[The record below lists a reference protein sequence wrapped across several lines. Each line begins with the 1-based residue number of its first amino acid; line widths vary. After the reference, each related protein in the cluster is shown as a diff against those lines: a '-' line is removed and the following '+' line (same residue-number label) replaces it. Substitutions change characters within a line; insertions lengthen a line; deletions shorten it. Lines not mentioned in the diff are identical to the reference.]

1 MRNIK
6 IEKQTGSKFT
16 RKFKS
21 VSTPGKTFYLIE
33 SLAEFCVFQI
43 YGLDV
48 GPKFW
53 YKSANKPKARNTFL
67 KIKNQLFAMIK
78 KQPNIRAL
86 DLLGVTLK
94 KYDKPKKKNNMP
106 VKIEIEKVIEEIS
119 DEALIELEGNLNTGI
134 FGER

>member
-1 MRNIK
+1 MRNLDNQLGNK
-6 IEKQTGSKFT
+6 LT

-53 YKSANKPKARNTFL
+53 HKSANQPKARNTYL
-67 KIKNQLFAMIK
+67 KIKNQLFSMIK
-78 KQPNIRAL
+78 RKPNIRAL
-86 DLLGVTLK
+86 DLLGVILE
-94 KYDKPKKKNNMP
+94 KYDKPKGKGIKT
-106 VKIEIEKVIEEIS
+106 KRIEIEEVVEEIS
-119 DEALIELEGNLNTGI
+119 DESLIELEGDINTGI
-134 FGER
+134 FGERK

>member
-1 MRNIK
+1 MRNLDNQLGNK
-6 IEKQTGSKFT
+6 TT

-43 YGLDV
+43 YGLDL

-53 YKSANKPKARNTFL
+53 HKSANKPKARNTFL
-67 KIKNQLFAMIK
+67 KIKNQLFSMIK
-78 KQPNIRAL
+78 RKPNIRAL
-86 DLLGVTLK
+86 DLLGVILE
-94 KYDKPKKKNNMP
+94 KYDKPKTKNN
-106 VKIEIEKVIEEIS
+106 KLAESEIEEVVEEIA
-119 DEALIELEGNLNTGI
+119 DECLIRLEGEINTGI